1 VLRIELLND
10 FPFFVPNTD
19 NHCSIHLRVVEMGII
34 YSAGISDSTA
44 ECELIKETVI
54 GMTETDDTVSG
65 LHLVDFSGT
74 NVM

>member
-1 VLRIELLND
+1 M
-10 FPFFVPNTD
+10 PNTD
-19 NHCSIHLRVVEMGII
+19 NHGTIHLRVVEMGII
-34 YSAGISDSTA
+34 YSAGISDGGS

-54 GMTETDDTVSG
+54 GVTETDDTIRG